1 MSSVERQLEIPT
13 WVVGLVVV
21 LFLASLVYGIVI
33 QSRILAVI
41 VGWVW
46 ILGLGVSVF
55 AVYLFYRFVLAVEK
69 IADKL

>member
-13 WVVGLVVV
+13 WAVGLVVV
-21 LFLASLVYGIVI
+21 LFTASLVYGIVV

-41 VGWVW
+41 MGWVW
-46 ILGLGVSVF
+46 IFGLGVSVF